1 MDFKG
6 KTIVIAGRGVS
17 GESAHEVL
25 TSLGATCAYLDEGLP
40 EHAELLVLSPGISI
54 FDPALGEAKRRGVRI
69 IGEIE
74 LGYLLCR
81 RPIVAVT
88 GTNGKTTVVRMI
100 GRILQ
105 SAKIKAAV
113 CGNVGVPFSRVAYKD
128 DFDVAVVEVSSFQLE
143 SVHAFRP
150 KVAVITNIA
159 QDHLNRHKTMRAYID
174 AKLSVARNQTAD
186 DTLILSQ
193 DDIPLQALE
202 GFCPKA
208 KLLYTT
214 VRGVDNGAY
223 VLDGGIWFG
232 GEEVCKIA
240 QIHAENEH
248 TLKNVL
254 SAVCA
259 CKALGIEN
267 DAIIDALS
275 TFEQDAHRLHLSA
288 CKGGKNFYN
297 DSKGTNVSATLAAAS
312 CMKGNTCLI
321 AGGSDKGETYDGLF
335 KNLPPQIVRVAA
347 IGEVANILCAAAAR
361 CGFLNIEAFAD
372 LGSAFAWASDGEEE
386 NVLLSPAS
394 ASFDAYSS
402 YAERGEAFERLV
414 ETYHAQ
420 KQS

>member
-1 MDFKG
+1 
-6 KTIVIAGRGVS
+6 
-17 GESAHEVL
+17 
-25 TSLGATCAYLDEGLP
+25 
-40 EHAELLVLSPGISI
+40 LLVLSPGISI
-54 FDPALGEAKRRGVRI
+54 FDSVLDEAKACGVCI

-74 LGYLLCR
+74 LGFLLCR

-88 GTNGKTTVVRMI
+88 GTNGKTTVVKMI

-105 SAKIKAAV
+105 RAQLRAAV
-113 CGNVGVPFSRVAYKD
+113 CGNVGVPFSRVAYED

-159 QDHLNRHKTMRAYID
+159 QDHLNRHKTMRTYID
-174 AKLSVARNQTAD
+174 AKLSIARNQTAD

-193 DDIPLQALE
+193 DDIPLYALE
-202 GFCPKA
+202 GFFPRA
-208 KLLYTT
+208 NLLYTT
-214 VRGVDNGAY
+214 VRGALSGAY
-223 VLDGGIWFG
+223 LLDGAVWFN
-232 GEEVCKIA
+232 GEEVCKQS
-240 QIHAENEH
+240 QIRAENEH
-248 TLKNVL
+248 TLKNAL

-259 CKALGIEN
+259 CKTLGIEN
-267 DAIIDALS
+267 RAIIEGLS

-288 CKGGKNFYN
+288 QKGGKNFYN

-312 CMKGNTCLI
+312 CMKGRTCLI
-321 AGGSDKGETYDGLF
+321 AGGSDKGDTYDELF
-335 KNLPPQIVRVAA
+335 KNLPQQIVRVAA
-347 IGEVANILCAAAAR
+347 IGAVANTLCAAAAR
-361 CGFLNIEAFAD
+361 CGFMNIKAFAD
-372 LGSAFAWASDGEEE
+372 LESAFAWASAGDEE

-414 ETYHAQ
+414 GAYHAQ